1 MYRWGE
7 NNRPRVTVVIS
18 AERAL
23 AACASP
29 ATVNF
34 MSDFCAYP
42 PQLAADLESA
52 AQPDGERTAHICG
65 AASVGR
71 YILLRATEMKVL
83 QLLGDGRSAQEVCTN
98 FQAQHG
104 GKLALATLIKFLAKL
119 DEAGIL
125 AGERAQTATE
135 QTGTPQHYLRFNLFN
150 PDQLFARMIPALRWI
165 WTTEFVVITLGLM
178 LVAGWLVVLNWAEFS
193 AHTGRLIS
201 EHYLIIFIAGTLV
214 VFSHEF
220 AHGLTC
226 KAFGGRATEV
236 GFLLV
241 YYFLPALYCNVS
253 GIHLIPQ
260 RNRRLWVIAAGL
272 YWQLIVGTLGLLAWC
287 ALAPETLLADV
298 ALAFGIGSLADVV
311 LNANPLIKL
320 DGYYFLSQWLRL
332 PNLMDRSRV
341 YWRGVWERILTGVR
355 DEKQHSRRERKIYAA
370 FGLLSV
376 VYTALL
382 IGFIIAY
389 VGEWLMDTFY
399 LLGLL
404 LTFVVALLFVRKPL
418 KSLLARMIAAVPVN
432 ERVKTL
438 LPRRRLIPMALALL
452 LVALLVTPW
461 RASVGSYGALVALPG
476 QETIIRAPEAA
487 TLIELRVR
495 PGDSV
500 APGAVIAR
508 LGNLDVEEQIVQVR
522 TELARVAADYDRVMG
537 ELRMRG
543 EAATRADLALRQ
555 RQYEF
560 SEIDAEQRRMRTRYN
575 TIETDAP
582 RMIPISTGALMNSE
596 QSGSYPAA
604 LAALQAEVEAQ
615 QAQLNEAAT
624 QRDRLRQLHA
634 QGLIARSE
642 LDAAEARASTLSG
655 ARDAARQRLNAALVE
670 HRRQHTSTATEMQLA
685 KTDAGAERL
694 NIEKLSGE
702 LRGLRELMTT
712 LEARRDLLQRKQAQF
727 ELTTPRA
734 GAVFGEELPRLAGQY
749 FQKGAEICR
758 IADTQQLLVRI
769 QVPEREIGDVQAGH
783 AVRLKAK
790 AFPDRTFHGTVTNI
804 GGESETDQHGQTTYR
819 VELTIENA
827 EGFLRPGMTAFARID
842 FGREMIGQIMWRKLK
857 QSLRPELWML

>member
-1 MYRWGE
+1 MMTEY
-7 NNRPRVTVVIS
+7 
-18 AERAL
+18 
-23 AACASP
+23 CAW
-29 ATVNF
+29 
-34 MSDFCAYP
+34 P

-52 AQPDGERTAHICG
+52 AQPDGERPAHIVG

-83 QLLGDGRSAQEVCTN
+83 QLLGEAHTTQEVCTN

-104 GKLALATLIKFLAKL
+104 GKLALATLVKFLTKL

-125 AGERAQTATE
+125 AGERTQATD
-135 QTGTPQHYLRFNLFN
+135 QAGTPQHYLRFNLFN
-150 PDQLFARMIPALRWI
+150 PDQFFARMIPGLRWI
-165 WTTEFVVITLGLM
+165 WTTGFVAVTVGLM
-178 LVAGWLVVLNWAEFS
+178 LVAAWRVALNWAEFS
-193 AHTGRLIS
+193 TRTAQLVS
-201 EHYLIIFIAGTLV
+201 EHYLLIFLAGTLV

-260 RNRRLWVIAAGL
+260 RNRRLWVIAAGI

-311 LNANPLIKL
+311 LNTNPLIKL

-332 PNLMDRSRV
+332 PNLMDRSRA
-341 YWRGVWERILTGVR
+341 YWCGVWERILTGVR
-355 DEKQHSRRERKIYAA
+355 DEKQYSRRERKIYAA

-376 VYTALL
+376 IYTVLL

-404 LTFVVALLFVRKPL
+404 LTLCVALLFVRKPL
-418 KSLLARMIAAVPVN
+418 KSLLTRMVAAVPVN
-432 ERVKTL
+432 EKVKTL
-438 LPRRRLIPMALALL
+438 LPRRRLIPLALALL
-452 LVALLVTPW
+452 LVAVLVAPW
-461 RASVGSYGALVALPG
+461 RASVGSYGTLVALPG

-487 TLIELRVR
+487 TLVELRVR
-495 PGDSV
+495 PGEQV
-500 APGAVIAR
+500 TPGAVIAR
-508 LGNLDVEEQIVQVR
+508 LGNLDVEEQIVQVQ
-522 TELARVAADYDRVMG
+522 TDLARVQADYDRVLG
-537 ELRMRG
+537 ELRVRG
-543 EAATRADLALRQ
+543 EAAARADLALRQ
-555 RQYEF
+555 RQHEF
-560 SEIDAEQRRMRTRYN
+560 DEIDAEQRRIRARTTTTEAN
-575 TIETDAP
+575 AP
-582 RMIPISTGALMNSE
+582 RVIPISTAAFAHNE
-596 QSGSYPAA
+596 QPATYPAA
-604 LAALQAEVEAQ
+604 LAALQAEVDAQ
-615 QAQLNEAAT
+615 RAQLNEAAT
-624 QRDRLRQLHA
+624 QSDRLRRLHA
-634 QGLIARSE
+634 QGIIARSE
-642 LDAAEARASTLSG
+642 LDAAETRAATLSS
-655 ARDAARQRLNAALVE
+655 ALDAARQRLNAALIE
-670 HRRQHTSTATEMQLA
+670 HRRRHTSTATEMRLA
-685 KTDAGAERL
+685 ETDAGTERL
-694 NIEKLSGE
+694 TAEKLSGE
-702 LRGLRELMTT
+702 LRGLRDLMTT
-712 LEARRDLLQRKQAQF
+712 LASRRDLLERKRAQF

-758 IADTQQLLVRI
+758 IADTRQLLVRI
-769 QVPEREIGDVQAGH
+769 QVPEREIGDVQTGH
-783 AVRLKAK
+783 PVRLKAK
-790 AFPDRTFHGTVTNI
+790 AFPNRTFYGTVTKI
-804 GGESETDQHGQTTYR
+804 GGESETDAHGQTTYR

-842 FGREMIGQIMWRKLK
+842 FGREMIGQILWRKLK